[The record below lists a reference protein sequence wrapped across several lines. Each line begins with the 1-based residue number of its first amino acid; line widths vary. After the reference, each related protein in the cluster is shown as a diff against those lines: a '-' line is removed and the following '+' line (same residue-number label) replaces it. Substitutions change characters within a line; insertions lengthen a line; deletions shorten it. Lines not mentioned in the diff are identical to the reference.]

1 MNGVTAIEEF
11 EVELEKLRDK
21 LLELGVKKIVVAVK
35 DEVKYKFP
43 ADLEADETVNRV
55 RALIG
60 ILGAPGPALFVKPSS
75 EIFYVYVGE
84 DSLVVLVGDL
94 DEGLGEEY
102 SLIAKL
108 LINEVL
114 SRG

>member
-1 MNGVTAIEEF
+1 
-11 EVELEKLRDK
+11 
-21 LLELGVKKIVVAVK
+21 
-35 DEVKYKFP
+35 
-43 ADLEADETVNRV
+43 
-55 RALIG
+55 
-60 ILGAPGPALFVKPSS
+60 VKPSS

-102 SLIAKL
+102 LLIAKL